1 MKTINCNKIVR
12 IIKNR
17 ARLMKELNVHI
28 NNAGKLVTI
37 DGTPEDEYMATQVID
52 ALNFGFPYIEAIS
65 MKKEGRLLET
75 VNIKEYT
82 KKNDLERVRG
92 RIIGKAGKGIRTIA
106 NLSDCAIEIQDNTV
120 AIIGEAQNI
129 QRASEAIVAVI
140 KGAKHSGVY
149 HTLEGNRPHP
159 IHDLG
164 LRDAPIVTMEDYEKN
179 LDDDFDDEDKE

>member
-1 MKTINCNKIVR
+1 MKSIDCPKIVR

-17 ARLMKELNVHI
+17 KRLMNELNVKI
-28 NNAGKLVTI
+28 TNAGRIVSI

-75 VNIKEYT
+75 LNIKEYT

-92 RIIGKAGKGIRTIA
+92 RIIGKAGKGIRTVA
-106 NLSDCAIEIQDNTV
+106 TLSDCAIEMRENTV

-149 HTLEGNRPHP
+149 HMLEGNQPHP
-159 IHDLG
+159 IYDLG
-164 LRDAPIVTMEDYEKN
+164 LKDAPVKTMKDYEKALN
-179 LDDDFDDEDKE
+179 QDDN